1 MAGVPDYSKHAN
13 EIEEEVVKVKPDL
26 KSVRNKFREK
36 EPMTAEEFGIYLGGC
51 SIPIKEISE
60 KTIKRYIKKL
70 CKESNG
76 KLNEKQFMSVVDDV
90 EMYYIQPEYQQLL
103 VVLFDTDYFGAKGRS
118 KNGIDEKQR
127 LRAQLAENVESFLEG
142 ETLFQV
148 KLTPQFLN
156 ARLEDI
162 LASKINNE
170 IRGMLATIR
179 IADDTIQ
186 CQLMLETLDRLVAI
200 RRWMNEWNTRIQL
213 IKQEFANSEAE
224 KQDAIDGTGKFKHKE
239 LKDIIVDVISAR
251 LDGKE
256 YEFISE
262 EEEIF
267 YPTLYAAF
275 KMYDITAMPGNEL
288 TAWLNEIERNISN
301 YGRYRR
307 ILQKAKAVFDEKD
320 LLEGKILDSIDKIAR
335 TQLVSNEA
343 DMTPE
348 QYEILVRMQG
358 DVSVEE
364 KQKLL
369 CKLEESGDMSLDEK
383 TLKELIELKDG
394 IEKKRKAGLI

>member
-1 MAGVPDYSKHAN
+1 M
-13 EIEEEVVKVKPDL
+13 
-26 KSVRNKFREK
+26 
-36 EPMTAEEFGIYLGGC
+36 
-51 SIPIKEISE
+51 
-60 KTIKRYIKKL
+60 
-70 CKESNG
+70 
-76 KLNEKQFMSVVDDV
+76 
-90 EMYYIQPEYQQLL
+90 
-103 VVLFDTDYFGAKGRS
+103 
-118 KNGIDEKQR
+118 
-127 LRAQLAENVESFLEG
+127 
-142 ETLFQV
+142 
-148 KLTPQFLN
+148 
-156 ARLEDI
+156 
-162 LASKINNE
+162 
-170 IRGMLATIR
+170 
-179 IADDTIQ
+179 
-186 CQLMLETLDRLVAI
+186 
-200 RRWMNEWNTRIQL
+200 
-213 IKQEFANSEAE
+213 
-224 KQDAIDGTGKFKHKE
+224 
-239 LKDIIVDVISAR
+239 DVISAR